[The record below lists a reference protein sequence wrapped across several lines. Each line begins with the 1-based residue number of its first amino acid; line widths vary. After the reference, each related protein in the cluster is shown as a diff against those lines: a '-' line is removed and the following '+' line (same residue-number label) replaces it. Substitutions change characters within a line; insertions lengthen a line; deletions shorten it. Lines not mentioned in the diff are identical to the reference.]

1 MSEHGKPKW
10 RQMTDD
16 GFFRLLFSVFNI
28 CHLSSVICQTMVRTK
43 TGITRRKK
51 HKKVLKLTRGF
62 KWGRSRLVKQ
72 AKQAALR
79 AGQYAYI
86 GRKLRK
92 RDMRR
97 LWIQRINAALTPHH
111 LKYNQFINGLKKAKI
126 ELDRKILADLA
137 VNDPEAFKAI
147 VEKVKK

>member
-1 MSEHGKPKW
+1 
-10 RQMTDD
+10 
-16 GFFRLLFSVFNI
+16 
-28 CHLSSVICQTMVRTK
+28 MVRTQ

-51 HKKVLKLTRGF
+51 HKKILKLTRGF

-79 AGQYAYI
+79 AGQEAYI

-111 LKYNQFINGLKKAKI
+111 LKYSQFINGLKKAKI
-126 ELDRKILADLA
+126 ELNRKILTDLA
-137 VNDPEAFKAI
+137 VSDPETFKLI
-147 VEKVKK
+147 VDKVKDL